1 MMLYKIV
8 THLTRRLSHL
18 LALKKQAAIWRR
30 RDTWRGT
37 EGSLQQ
43 ECEALSSAVY
53 KELKAANNHISSRSF
68 PR

>member
-8 THLTRRLSHL
+8 THLARRLSHL
-18 LALKKQAAIWRR
+18 LALKIQAAIWRR
-30 RDTWRGT
+30 RDTWQGT

-53 KELKAANNHISSRSF
+53 
-68 PR
+68 